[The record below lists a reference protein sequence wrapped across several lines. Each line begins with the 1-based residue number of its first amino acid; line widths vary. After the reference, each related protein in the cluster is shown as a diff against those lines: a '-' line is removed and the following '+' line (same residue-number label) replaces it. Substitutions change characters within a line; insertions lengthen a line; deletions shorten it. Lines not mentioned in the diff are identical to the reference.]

1 MPKIAGIEGCT
12 LILLHLAISKNLG
25 MIESDHVTYTKSLF
39 RRITRQELIIRTLI
53 TRFVLISTPLF
64 ILQQSRNQ
72 HKTCDT

>member
-1 MPKIAGIEGCT
+1 MPKIAGIEVYT
-12 LILLHLAISKNLG
+12 LILLHMAISKNLK
-25 MIESDHVTYTKSLF
+25 MIESGHVTYTKSLF

-72 HKTCDT
+72 HKNCDT

>member
-1 MPKIAGIEGCT
+1 MPKIAGIEVYT
-12 LILLHLAISKNLG
+12 LILLHMAISKNLKL
-25 MIESDHVTYTKSLF
+25 IESGHVTYTKSLF